1 MSKVRKNLPPVPKF
15 DEKPKPSVPAEN
27 QQETLN
33 KFLMEI
39 KGEEPPNVKDFE
51 NVLKANVNSPKI
63 TPKASGVG
71 ELKVQ
76 GISVKIIEKQS
87 DQMKQ
92 IGTALA
98 PQKADFKQSLD
109 LINNIYNKQMKSEG
123 REVPIKKAIIDSSKE
138 NKEKPMTLIKLNE
151 EYDPAY
157 PNDYE
162 TLANERA
169 EKIKK
174 NKKDKDEKKNK
185 ANTNISHHNNNGN
198 SNKIEIENDAKN
210 VYTIPNPPLTNNMKA
225 DKAKLPSPRSNIK
238 TINAL

>member
-15 DEKPKPSVPAEN
+15 EDKLKPSAPVEN

-39 KGEEPPNVKDFE
+39 KGEDPPNTKETE
-51 NVLKANVNSPKI
+51 NILKANSNSPKM
-63 TPKASGVG
+63 TPKTSGVG

-87 DQMKQ
+87 EQMKQ

-109 LINNIYNKQMKSEG
+109 LINNIYNKQMKNEG
-123 REVPIKKAIIDSSKE
+123 KEVPLKKATTIDSSKE

-162 TLANERA
+162 TLVNEKS
-169 EKIKK
+169 EKLKK
-174 NKKDKDEKKNK
+174 NKKDKEDKKNK
-185 ANTNISHHNNNGN
+185 TNNNNNHHNNNGN
-198 SNKIEIENDAKN
+198 SNKMEIENDTKN
-210 VYTIPNPPLTNNMKA
+210 VYTIPNPPQNNNIKS
-225 DKAKLPSPRSNIK
+225 DKAKLPSPRSKLKIIK
-238 TINAL
+238 